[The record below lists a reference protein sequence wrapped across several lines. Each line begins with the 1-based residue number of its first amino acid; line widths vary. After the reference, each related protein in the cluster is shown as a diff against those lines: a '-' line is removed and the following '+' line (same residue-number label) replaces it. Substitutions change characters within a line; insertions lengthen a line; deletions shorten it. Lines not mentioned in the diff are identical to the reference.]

1 MKPSFP
7 LGISSYA
14 LRWSVQWNLVSAE
27 SALETAARAGAQVVQ
42 ICENLA
48 PHERPERELR
58 ELAALAAHLE
68 LTLELGAAGCTPE
81 HLRTCLRT
89 ASLLNARIL
98 RMVLSAANPIALP
111 ALESTIRASLPEL
124 HERGICLA
132 IENHFDLAP
141 RDLKLLVETIGSPQV
156 GICLDVFNSV
166 YHLAS
171 QAETIAWLAP
181 LARTVH
187 VKDVNIRR
195 QNTGFYLHG
204 CRLGEGRLDLEG
216 LLLALSRAG
225 HRPALL
231 VESWMDRLDSDA
243 ETCLQEEAWLRDGIQ
258 FLKQKTTM
266 EGSV

>member
-1 MKPSFP
+1 MKPLFP
-7 LGISSYA
+7 IGISSYA
-14 LRWSVQWNLVSAE
+14 LRWSIQWKHVSAE

-58 ELAALAAHLE
+58 GLSALADQHGLA
-68 LTLELGAAGCTPE
+68 LELGAVGCTPD
-81 HLRTCLRT
+81 HLLTCLQT
-89 ASLLNARIL
+89 ASYLNARIL
-98 RMVLSAANPIALP
+98 RIVLCGANPFALP
-111 ALESTIRASLPEL
+111 ELESTIRASLPEL
-124 HERGICLA
+124 HKRGICLA

-141 RDLKLLVETIGSPQV
+141 RDLKLLVEAIGSPQI

-181 LARTVH
+181 LAKTVR

-204 CRLGEGRLDLEG
+204 CRLGEGRFDLEG
-216 LLLALSRAG
+216 LLSA
-225 HRPALL
+225 
-231 VESWMDRLDSDA
+231 
-243 ETCLQEEAWLRDGIQ
+243 
-258 FLKQKTTM
+258 
-266 EGSV
+266 